1 MKYILMI
8 YFLFFQ
14 LAWADVDRMD
24 MWYHQPSKTVYL
36 GDGLC
41 VHPDARESLCIPNAF
56 SKYSH
61 EVVDS
66 VPQETWVA
74 FQEQAREAER
84 RVILTEPLPQET
96 LDILFHKPS
105 QTKYLGEDLCVRHDT
120 EEYLCL
126 PNAVSKYSREVMDSI
141 PQETWAAFQEQV
153 SQADYRVVR

>member
-8 YFLFFQ
+8 FFLFFQ

-24 MWYHQPSKTVYL
+24 MWYYQPSKTVYL

-41 VHPDARESLCIPNAF
+41 VHPDARGSLCISNAV
-56 SKYSH
+56 SKYSR

-66 VPQETWVA
+66 VPQETWIA
-74 FQEQAREAER
+74 FQEQAREAEK

-105 QTKYLGEDLCVRHDT
+105 QTKYLGEDLCAHYNT

-126 PNAVSKYSREVMDSI
+126 PNAIYKYSREVATSV
-141 PQETWAAFQEQV
+141 PQEVWEAFQKQV
-153 SQADYRVVR
+153 SQAI